1 MLAAV
6 VRLTPPS
13 VLVLGCLLSSVVTNP
28 SDESNR
34 RDLVGLA
41 RLGMDLGTNVTAALA
56 MSAVFLFVLALS
68 GVGWA
73 MWLAADV
80 VATVA
85 ADDGLARAYAGGE
98 LANKVLAG
106 VEVVVALAVVVT
118 ALTVVVVVRDDRFS
132 PLWTMYVLIVAGL
145 LQFAAAQESRKLL
158 P

>member
-1 MLAAV
+1 MAAV